1 MLISSQSNSFNT
13 QVYQAPQFLF
23 YMNLN
28 FWKCWAMLLKCV
40 DNSHRGGLSLTFL
53 LIVSP
58 TNSPLHIEDTI
69 PHDTTQS
76 DTVLSGSIEFS
87 FTPLSHN
94 WSKQTLL
101 KEHIWCSTYRL
112 PQHLIALKQLELS
125 TKKAHSLKCPP
136 TRCVCTHTDT
146 HKHSHCL
153 TTLPPNWMP
162 LSWRPH
168 NDSKFHPK
176 TERAVPR
183 DQK

>member
-1 MLISSQSNSFNT
+1 
-13 QVYQAPQFLF
+13 
-23 YMNLN
+23 MNLN

-40 DNSHRGGLSLTFL
+40 DNSNRGGLSLTFL

-112 PQHLIALKQLELS
+112 PQHLDALKQWELS

-136 TRCVCTHTDT
+136 TRCVCTHTHT
-146 HKHSHCL
+146 NTPIVWHPY
-153 TTLPPNWMP
+153 PP
-162 LSWRPH
+162 
-168 NDSKFHPK
+168 
-176 TERAVPR
+176 TECPSAGDHTMIQSFILKPNVLFRETKNRHLNPT
-183 DQK
+183 

>member
-1 MLISSQSNSFNT
+1 
-13 QVYQAPQFLF
+13 
-23 YMNLN
+23 
-28 FWKCWAMLLKCV
+28 MLLKCV

-53 LIVSP
+53 PMVSP

-112 PQHLIALKQLELS
+112 PQHLVASKRWELS

-136 TRCVCTHTDT
+136 TRCVYTHTHT
-146 HKHSHCL
+146 NTPIVWQPYPQMNAPQLETTQWFKVSQSGHFILKLNGLFRETKNKHL
-153 TTLPPNWMP
+153 NPT
-162 LSWRPH
+162 
-168 NDSKFHPK
+168 
-176 TERAVPR
+176 
-183 DQK
+183 